1 MGNNR
6 KKRYSLFITISIF
19 IILLSTIT
27 ISFVILDGKNEMK
40 NREQIDY
47 NMIKKINPLVIE
59 KANAEEN
66 KTSSNIELVEEI
78 KRVYGIDVVYGDGTE
93 YIAKTVNS
101 KTIYDPKEI
110 NLMLIELISCL
121 ELYPNNLLKEIQLRD
136 YTVEICLINYFLNN
150 NIALATRDSN
160 NNFKIYLS
168 NTEKIEKVKHS
179 VHHEMYHILEY
190 YMKLEFDISNL
201 YNDWEKINPQHF
213 SYISN
218 LALLDSKY
226 VYGYEQGEGAYFVS
240 TYSKSSDK
248 EDRAEV
254 FADTMTAV
262 KKPLYY
268 TDDVGAIKSKMELL
282 INILRGSFQSVKY
295 EANITWEKYLIE

>member
-1 MGNNR
+1 MRNNGKR
-6 KKRYSLFITISIF
+6 RYSLFITISIF
-19 IILLSTIT
+19 VILLSTIT
-27 ISFVILDGKNEMK
+27 IIFIILDGKSEIGK
-40 NREQIDY
+40 REQIDY
-47 NMIKKINPLVIE
+47 GIVKKINPLVIE
-59 KANAEEN
+59 KANIEEN
-66 KTSSNIELVEEI
+66 KMSSNIELVEEI

-93 YIAKTVNS
+93 YITKTINA
-101 KTIYDPKEI
+101 KTIYEPKEI
-110 NLMLIELISCL
+110 NLMLIELINCL
-121 ELYPNNLLKEIQLRD
+121 ELYPNNILKEIQIRD
-136 YTVEICLINYFLNN
+136 YNVEICLVNYFLNN

-190 YMKLEFDISNL
+190 YMKLEFDITQL
-201 YNDWEKINPQHF
+201 YNDWEKVNPQHF

-226 VYGYEQGEGAYFVS
+226 VYGYEQGEGAYFV
-240 TYSKSSDK
+240 TIYSKSSDK

-262 KKPLYY
+262 SEPSYY
-268 TDDVGAIKSKMELL
+268 TDKLGAIKDKMQLL
-282 INILRGSFQSVKY
+282 INVLRDSFQSVKY
-295 EANITWEKYLIE
+295 GANITWEKYLLE